1 MLNKIIPIFVSLV
14 LVMITSCQKKDSEK
28 SPTKNKTQLL
38 TERPWKLISYG
49 LDNNSDNYID
59 PLENEIRDCE
69 KDNTYTFSSNRTGIV
84 SENSQICPG
93 NDVINTFN
101 WSFFND
107 ESGLDFEFG
116 FLLISKLSA
125 DSMIL
130 REDYNGPGKLI
141 LSYTH

>member
-1 MLNKIIPIFVSLV
+1 M
-14 LVMITSCQKKDSEK
+14 
-28 SPTKNKTQLL
+28 L